1 MRRWIRRLAVALL
14 LFAAFVYLN
23 NSALLAPVGREP
35 LTLLAHRGLHQTFG
49 HEDLKADTCTAA
61 RIRPPVHTFLEN
73 TLPSM
78 EAAFRLGADVVEFDI
93 HPTTD
98 GQFAV
103 FHDWTLDCRTN
114 GTGVT
119 RQHSLAE
126 LKALD
131 IAYGYTVDGRTFP
144 FRGKGAGQMPSLDEV
159 LARFPDKRFLIHV
172 KGNDPAEGDRLVAR
186 LAQLPPDR
194 LAMLMVYGGERP
206 VTRVAE
212 RLPTVRTMTGHRLK
226 SCLKTYLGLGW
237 SGLVPAA
244 CRNSVVLVPVNYAHW
259 LWGWPD
265 RFLDRMRRAGTE
277 VFVVGPWAGEDFSR
291 GIDDADEFGQ
301 LPKRFTGGVWT
312 NRIELIAPLAR
323 ARASR

>member
-1 MRRWIRRLAVALL
+1 MRRWIRRLVVALL

-23 NSALLAPVGREP
+23 NTALLAPARREP

-61 RIRPPVHTFLEN
+61 QIRPPMHTFLEN
-73 TLPSM
+73 TLASM

-103 FHDWTLDCRTN
+103 FHDWTLECRTN

-119 RQHSLAE
+119 RQHSLAQ

-131 IAYGYTVDGRTFP
+131 IGHGYTVDGKTFP
-144 FRGKGAGQMPSLDEV
+144 FRGKGLGLMPSLDEV
-159 LARFPDKRFLIHV
+159 LARFPDKHFLIHV
-172 KGNDPAEGDRLVAR
+172 KGNDPAEGERLADR
-186 LAQLPPDR
+186 LAQLPRER
-194 LAMLMVYGGERP
+194 LAALMVYGGDRP

-212 RLPTVRTMTGHRLK
+212 RIAVRTMTGRGLK

-237 SGLVPAA
+237 SGHVPTA

-277 VFVVGPWAGEDFSR
+277 VFVVGPWAGEEFSR
-291 GIDDADEFGQ
+291 GIDDADELRQ
-301 LPKRFTGGVWT
+301 LPKSFTGGVWT

-323 ARASR
+323 SARP